1 MSTLKYLE
9 KRNIEFKNDFNL
21 LPVFFIK
28 DYALGEL
35 MVFPYDYSY
44 GEMIDVPF
52 YVSKKSLSIKLNTS
66 IINLLNFQER
76 LV

>member
-1 MSTLKYLE
+1 MTLTYYLS
-9 KRNIEFKNDFNL
+9 
-21 LPVFFIK
+21 FFIK

-66 IINLLNFQER
+66 IINLLHFQER